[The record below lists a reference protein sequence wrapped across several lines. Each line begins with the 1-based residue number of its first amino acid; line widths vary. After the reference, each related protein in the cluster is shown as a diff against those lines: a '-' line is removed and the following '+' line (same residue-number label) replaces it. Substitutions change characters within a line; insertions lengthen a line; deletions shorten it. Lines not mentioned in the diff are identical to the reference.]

1 MKLKLVII
9 AVLLE
14 ILTVGA
20 SGGQLVSSNPG
31 SYETQKD
38 HGRLDIGK
46 NGAIQ
51 TIAVADSSCAVS
63 VFAAEELQRYFEMI
77 TGTRLRI
84 DKTGSARKGTMS
96 IRLILDKK
104 SKLVWDGFRIES
116 GKNGIVISAKEPR
129 GLLYG
134 AYQILED
141 AGCLFVYLDKSQE
154 IVPHLTTVE
163 LKKGTRIF
171 NPRLEH
177 RGLVP
182 DGLYGGNVELGRQFI
197 DWMAKNK
204 LNYILVSVNRPSDSP
219 GPELGIIWK
228 DVEKELLPELQKR
241 NFVIEMSE
249 HCTHEFFPRSLFNEH
264 PDWFALN
271 DGVRKLGNPPYSGQM
286 CYSNKGA
293 VEYYA
298 NEVAK
303 YAAVHPEFYVI
314 GTWPLDGGKYCE
326 CEGCKNP
333 LTVFNAAMRVAEKVK
348 EVRPDMIVE
357 HLAYKP
363 QTWQPTGMDQ
373 IPDNMS
379 ILWCPD
385 SGELDSLARKWVYET
400 RNAGGV
406 YQFEYYMGDNYR
418 YQANVWLR
426 PQHEANV
433 VKHANEIGFRG
444 VISLFLP
451 LDNWWRSCFNGWF
464 FAKACWTTDPDIK
477 AWLHDYCQKYYGNSA
492 GDVENIFYELFT
504 EMQPE
509 PYKGI
514 WDKKFID
521 RNETVQPVAEKIK
534 KQLAEVIDHSGDPVV
549 KERLVWLKTYVEY
562 FQLFSQAFSDRKKE
576 NLEKVMDY
584 SKNHPDVRN
593 VVINPEFIRWRDAK
607 YFK

>member
-1 MKLKLVII
+1 MKKI
-9 AVLLE
+9 E
-14 ILTVGA
+14 IH
-20 SGGQLVSSNPG
+20 
-31 SYETQKD
+31 D
-38 HGRLDIGK
+38 
-46 NGAIQ
+46 AIKKVCILHK
-51 TIAVADSSCAVS
+51 TITFLILGILFISFQSKADSSRLAVGENGNITTIVISESNCPVS
-63 VFAAEELQRYFEMI
+63 VFAAEELQRYFEKI
-77 TGTRLRI
+77 TGTRLLI
-84 DKTGSARKGTMS
+84 VQSEQSNENAKA
-96 IRLILDKK
+96 IRFKLDKNTELK
-104 SKLVWDGFRIES
+104 WDGFQIET
-116 GKNGIVISAKEPR
+116 GIEGVTIHAKMPR

-163 LKKGTRIF
+163 LKKGNRIF

-182 DGLYGGNVELGRQFI
+182 DGLYDGNVELGRQFI

-219 GPELGIIWK
+219 GSELGIIWK

-249 HCTHEFFPRSLFNEH
+249 HCTHEFFPRTLFAKH
-264 PDWFALN
+264 PDWFALV
-271 DGVRKLGNPPYSGQM
+271 DGKRSPGNTPYSGQM
-286 CYSNKGA
+286 CYSSNSA
-293 VEYYA
+293 IEYYSSA
-298 NEVAK
+298 VAD
-303 YAAVHPEFYVI
+303 YAAKHPEIQTI
-314 GTWPLDGGKYCE
+314 GTWPLDGSNYCE
-326 CEGCKNP
+326 CKGCQDP
-333 LTVFNAAMRVAEKVK
+333 QAVFRAASLVAEKVK
-348 EVRPDMIVE
+348 KVNPNMIIE

-363 QTWQPTGMDQ
+363 QTWQTADMDQ

-385 SGELDSLARKWVYET
+385 SEELDSLARKWVYEA

-406 YQFEYYMGDNYR
+406 YQFEYYLGDNYR

-426 PQHEANV
+426 PQHEVDV

-451 LDNWWRSCFNGWF
+451 LENWWRSCFNGWF
-464 FAKACWTTDPDIK
+464 FAKVCWTTDPDIK

-509 PYKGI
+509 PYKRI
-514 WDKKFID
+514 RDKEFID
-521 RNETVQPVAEKIK
+521 RNETVQPVTEKIK
-534 KQLAEVIDHSGDPVV
+534 KQLAEVIDHSDDPVV
-549 KERLVWLKTYVEY
+549 QERLVWLKTYVEY
-562 FQLFSQAFSDRKKE
+562 FQIFSQAFSDKKKE

-584 SKNHPDVRN
+584 SKNHPDMRN
-593 VVINPEFIRWRDAK
+593 VVINPEFIRWRNAQ